1 MKSVIENSEG
11 LSRRIKIDIP
21 VGDVKAAF
29 DKSYKDIQ
37 KNVTIKG
44 FRKGKAPIAT
54 VKSMYSE
61 NVKQDVLQSLVS
73 HAFQK
78 ALREHKLQ
86 PLGEPNIQINALN
99 EEADFTFTAEFD
111 TRPEVKIKKWEGLE
125 LKKEKVE
132 VSEERIQSVLENI
145 RQGHAD
151 LVPVFEERPAQN
163 GDVAVIDFEGFVDGA
178 PLPNGSATDHN
189 LELGSK
195 QFIEGFEEQV
205 VGMKTGEVRQ
215 VKTKFPDAYHEPS
228 IAGKPVEFKVTL
240 KSIKKKSLPEIND
253 DLAKKINYDSIDQ
266 LKGLIVQDILQT
278 EEKRAQD
285 DLKQAAL
292 RELVKLNPVE
302 VPPKLMEKQKE
313 ALLLDVDQRLTEEKA
328 TPEQIEEYKKKW
340 AGEIEDTAKFMVQSA
355 LLIDTLADEQKLHT
369 THADM
374 DARLDLY
381 AKQTGLDRKR
391 IEEFYGDSE
400 RRSRLSYQ
408 ITEEKVVKHI
418 LDKAKIEEVKKEDL
432 PKEA

>member
-21 VGDVKAAF
+21 VDTVKAAF

-44 FRKGKAPIAT
+44 FRKGKAPMAT
-54 VKSMYSE
+54 VKSMYGD

-73 HAFQK
+73 NAFHK
-78 ALREHKLQ
+78 ALHEHKLQ
-86 PLGEPNIQINALN
+86 PLGEPNIQVNAID
-99 EEADFTFTAEFD
+99 EDQEFSFTAEFD

-151 LVPVFEERPAQN
+151 LVPLFEERPAQN

-178 PLPNGSATDHN
+178 PLPNGTAQDHN

-205 VGMKTGEVRQ
+205 VGMKAGEVRQ
-215 VKTKFPDAYHEPS
+215 VKTTFPEAYHEAS

-240 KSIKKKSLPEIND
+240 KSLKKKSLPEIND
-253 DLAKKINYDSIDQ
+253 ELAKKINYDSIDQ

-292 RELVKLNPVE
+292 KELVKLNPVE
-302 VPPKLMEKQKE
+302 VPPKLLEKQKE
-313 ALLLDVDQRLTEEKA
+313 ALLLDVEQRLNDEKA
-328 TPEQIEEYKKKW
+328 NPQQIEDYKKKW
-340 AGEIEDTAKFMVQSA
+340 ADEIEDTAKFMVQSA

-374 DARLDLY
+374 NDRMDLY

-391 IEEFYGDSE
+391 IEEFYGAPE

-408 ITEEKVVKHI
+408 ITEEKVVKQI
-418 LDKAKIEEVKKEDL
+418 LDKAKIEEVKKEEL
-432 PKEA
+432 PQG